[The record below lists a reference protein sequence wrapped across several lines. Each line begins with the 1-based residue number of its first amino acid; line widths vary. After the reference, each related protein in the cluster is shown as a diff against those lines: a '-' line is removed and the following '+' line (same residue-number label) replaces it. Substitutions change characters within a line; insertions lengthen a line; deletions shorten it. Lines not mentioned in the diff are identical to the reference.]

1 MAKANFFM
9 VELMEAA
16 ISREISYEGLKE
28 LVIEIIDNNSVKYN
42 NFCVIDL
49 LKENEL
55 HYVADVFEYKKNY
68 LSYEPPFEM
77 GVHN

>member
-42 NFCVIDL
+42 NFCVI
-49 LKENEL
+49 
-55 HYVADVFEYKKNY
+55 
-68 LSYEPPFEM
+68 
-77 GVHN
+77 